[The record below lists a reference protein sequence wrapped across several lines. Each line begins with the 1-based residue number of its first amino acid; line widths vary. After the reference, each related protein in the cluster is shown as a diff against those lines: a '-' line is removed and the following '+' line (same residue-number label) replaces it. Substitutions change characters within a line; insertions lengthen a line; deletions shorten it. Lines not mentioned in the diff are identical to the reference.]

1 MKKIIAIII
10 GAALSASFIAGCG
23 NRKLTSADPSV
34 ASTGSN
40 TAAENQNP
48 QSFEEEYGNQL
59 SRYMD
64 YEYYFDGQP
73 IMKQEANF
81 HFILAFYQ
89 LKIYAQKGYYPS
101 TSAGNIDL
109 DAQYSGE
116 EFNTYGDLLINLAE
130 YSLQSTLIECDRAA
144 KEGIALDDETKK
156 SIDDE
161 MEVIKTNLAPA
172 SGLSL
177 SDYLQMEYGPG
188 MDEESLRK
196 IKERIKLAD
205 AYEQSYCDKPEFAE
219 PVLEAKDAALK
230 AATSMKDSCKTI
242 DDLTGLAEKAK
253 ENGTVMDQGDI
264 AVPKGQMV
272 PKFEEWAYGKNRKE
286 GELDIIYAP
295 EYGYFVVGYLG
306 LTKDE
311 SSGGEVPYVRYAL
324 FYAPET
330 NEEALQKLSDEVS
343 QDIKAKKY
351 DFHRKE
357 TSGSMK
363 ESDILL
369 IVFLSL
375 GGVAIIAV
383 VFILIKNFH
392 DNGKTGKNSKN
403 SKNGKNGKKPNSK
416 QVSQKSVKSGSN
428 KKK

>member
-1 MKKIIAIII
+1 MKKIIAIIL

-23 NRKLTSADPSV
+23 NHKLTSADPSA
-34 ASTGSN
+34 ASAGSD
-40 TAAENQNP
+40 TAAGSQNP

-59 SRYMD
+59 SRYMG

-73 IMKQEANF
+73 IMKQEVNF

-89 LKIYAQKGYYPS
+89 LKIYAQNGYYPS
-101 TSAGNIDL
+101 TSEGNIDL
-109 DAQYSGE
+109 DARYSGE

-144 KEGIALDDETKK
+144 KEGITLDDETKK

-196 IKERIKLAD
+196 IKERVKLAD
-205 AYEQSYCDKPEFAE
+205 AYEQFYCDKPEFTE
-219 PVLEAKDAALK
+219 PIRAAKDAALK
-230 AATSMKDSCKTI
+230 AATSLKDSCKNI
-242 DDLTGLAEKAK
+242 DDLKVLGEEAEKK
-253 ENGTVMDQGDI
+253 GIVDQCYDI
-264 AVPKGQMV
+264 PVPKGQMV
-272 PKFEEWAYGKNRKE
+272 PKFEEWAYGENRKE
-286 GELDIIYAP
+286 GEIDIIYAP
-295 EYGYFVVGYLG
+295 QYGYFVVGYLG
-306 LTKDE
+306 LTPDE
-311 SSGGEVPYVRYAL
+311 TTGIEVPLIRYAL
-324 FYAPET
+324 FSAPET

-351 DFHRKE
+351 DFHKKE

-369 IVFLSL
+369 VVFLTL

-383 VFILIKNFH
+383 VFILIKNFQ
-392 DNGKTGKNSKN
+392 DNGKNGKNSKN